1 MVARRRRHCLVMV
14 ASAAVLVGACGTNPG
29 PVVAPRRSSPRTA
42 VPVAGA
48 PPLASPGVVVHLQGG
63 AGITTVG
70 VHGGR
75 WSVAEAVAT
84 PDWTTIFTVDS
95 GWLRTL
101 DGATGAER
109 ASQPVAA
116 DLRVVVSSADGH
128 LVALTDSPSRL
139 GQGVVPVGRTQSV
152 VVVAPADSAGG
163 PMRTITVNANV
174 LPEGFSS
181 DHTRLFVIEFLPAT
195 HPDRYRVRGLDIATG
210 ELGPVYTYDK
220 NVDTEEMQGLSRTQV
235 YSASGPHGAM
245 LYTLYSRADGGG
257 GYDDVHALS
266 LDGGL
271 VHCTDLPASF
281 RTGPGTGAIAVFP
294 DGQRI
299 YVATADGDVA
309 EIDASGTSPQ
319 PFPIIHT
326 THINPGGTTPTVALT
341 AENQSVWLAL
351 GTQLVNLASSDLHP
365 ITTVTIDRP
374 VYALAA
380 VPDGPLYAATATT
393 LESIQ
398 PTTERLPTRPRCG
411 SRCERSPVPG
421 WRTSLPISLE

>member
-1 MVARRRRHCLVMV
+1 MVARTRRHCL
-14 ASAAVLVGACGTNPG
+14 ATLTVGALAATACGAKPA
-29 PVVAPRRSSPRTA
+29 V
-42 VPVAGA
+42 VPVPTRSAPTTATPLGSA
-48 PPLASPGVVVHLQGG
+48 PPLASPGVVVHLQSS
-63 AGITTVG
+63 AGITTIG
-70 VHGGR
+70 VHGGQ
-75 WSVAEAVAT
+75 WSVPGAVAT

-95 GWLRTL
+95 GRLRTL

-116 DLRVVVSSADGH
+116 DLRAVVSSADGQ

-139 GQGVVPVGRTQSV
+139 GQGVMPAGRARSV
-152 VVVAPADSAGG
+152 VVVAPADPAGG
-163 PMRTITVNANV
+163 PMRTITVDANV

-195 HPDRYRVRGLDIATG
+195 HPDRYRVRSLDIATG

-220 NVDTEEMQGLSRTQV
+220 NIDTEEMQGLSRTQV
-235 YSASGPHGAM
+235 YSPSGSYGAM

-266 LDGGL
+266 LDGGV

-281 RTGPGTGAIAVFP
+281 RTGPGTGAIAVSP

-309 EIDASGTSPQ
+309 EIDASGSSPQ

-326 THINPGGTTPTVALT
+326 THITPGGTTPTVALT
-341 AENQSVWLAL
+341 ADNQTVLVAL
-351 GTQLVNLASSDLHP
+351 GTQLVSLSSADLHS
-365 ITTVTIDRP
+365 IATVTVDQP
-374 VYALAA
+374 LYALAA
-380 VPDGPLYAATATT
+380 QPDGPLYAATATA
-393 LESIQ
+393 LESIE
-398 PTTERLPTRPRCG
+398 PTTALSHAVATIATTPTRLA
-411 SRCERSPVPG
+411 VA
-421 WRTSLPISLE
+421 